1 MKILVTGANGY
12 IGQGVVSKLIDNG
25 HDVVATDFCLNRV
38 DKRAVLQSCNLFEV
52 TNPYLTFEKPDILLH
67 LAWRDGF
74 KHDSDTHLLDL
85 PMHYQF
91 IRRAIESGIRRICV
105 MGSMH
110 EVGYHEGVVNADT
123 PTNPQSLYGISKNA
137 LRQSISTLQTATEF
151 EFLWMR
157 GFYIVGN
164 NRYGCSVFSKIQDA
178 AEKGQAR
185 FPFTSGENQY
195 DFIDYSDFCDQIAT
209 AACKV
214 GETGIIHCCSGKPM
228 KLKQRVEQFLL
239 ENHYDME
246 LEYGK
251 FPDRPYD
258 SKAIWGDNTRIL
270 QLMGDKSEKFKYDNF
285 NDGI

>member
-1 MKILVTGANGY
+1 MKVLVTGANGY
-12 IGQGVVSKLIDNG
+12 IGQGVVSKLIDSG
-25 HDVVATDFCLNRV
+25 CDVVATDFCLNRV
-38 DKRAVLQSCNLFEV
+38 DKRAVLLTCNLFEV
-52 TNPYLTFEKPDILLH
+52 TNPYLTFEKPDVLLH

-74 KHDSDTHLLDL
+74 KHDSETHLLDL

-91 IRRAIESGIRRICV
+91 ICRAIESGIRRICV

-110 EVGYHEGVVNADT
+110 EVGYHEGLVTADT

-137 LRQSISTLQTATEF
+137 LRQSISALQAGKEF
-151 EFLWMR
+151 ELLWMR

-178 AEKGQAR
+178 AEKGETK

-195 DFIDYSDFCDQIAT
+195 DFIDYTDFCDQIAT
-209 AACKV
+209 ASCKV

-228 KLKQRVEQFLL
+228 KLKQRVEQFLH
-239 ENHYDME
+239 ENHYDIK

-270 QLMGDKSEKFKYDNF
+270 QLMGDKSEKF
-285 NDGI
+285 